1 MLGTEPMDFVR
12 ITMETIVGFAALF
25 ALTKVLGKSQITQIT
40 PFDFIA
46 AIILGELIGNALY
59 DKEIGISMILFAV
72 TLWGI
77 LLYTIETITNK
88 YRKMRKPLEGSP
100 SLIIRR
106 GEIQK
111 DLLKEAKLDM
121 NQFMHLLR
129 DKNVFSIQE
138 VEYAVLETNGT
149 VNVLK
154 KFIHQV
160 PTNEIL
166 NQTPKSVELPISI
179 ISDGEIVDENLKEIS
194 WGLED
199 VEREV
204 EQQGL
209 TIQDIMYAE
218 WTQEKGLYVMPY

>member
-1 MLGTEPMDFVR
+1 MGTEPMDFVR

>member
-1 MLGTEPMDFVR
+1 MGTEPMEFVR

-72 TLWGI
+72 TLWGV

-88 YRKMRKPLEGSP
+88 FRKSRKPLEGSP

-111 DLLKEAKLDM
+111 DLLKKSKLDM

-154 KFIHQV
+154 KFIHQL

-179 ISDGEIVDENLKEIS
+179 ISDGEIVEENLKEIS
-194 WGLED
+194 WNLED
-199 VEREV
+199 IEKEV

>member
-1 MLGTEPMDFVR
+1 MGTEPMDFVR

-72 TLWGI
+72 TLWGVLI
-77 LLYTIETITNK
+77 FTTEQITLK
-88 YRKMRKPLEGSP
+88 FRRTRKPLEGSP

-154 KFIHQV
+154 KFIHQL

-179 ISDGEIVDENLKEIS
+179 ISDGEIVEENLKEIS
-194 WGLED
+194 WILED
-199 VEREV
+199 IEKEV